1 MKPFTDLESILHD
14 DNHQLSESKQRL
26 LEIVIDAIGAENISG
41 VKGRGRNKLTVYT
54 FGPVNDLP
62 EIKCVR
68 WKQDFYYDEHEL
80 TMGY

>member
-14 DNHQLSESKQRL
+14 DHHQLSESKQRL

-62 EIKCVR
+62 EISVFAGNKI
-68 WKQDFYYDEHEL
+68 FI
-80 TMGY
+80 TTNTN